1 VRLYRFSDT
10 GEPVRDIQAR
20 LLALGYTSDPDARGE
35 FGEATTEAVRAFQR
49 DRGLTPDGEV
59 GPETWRNLYEAGYR
73 LGDRLLFLRRPML
86 RGEDVAELQSR
97 LSQLGF
103 DPGKVDGIFGPEAE
117 RAVLE
122 FQRNRNLT
130 EDGTAGPA
138 VITELR
144 LLVRGAM
151 RENREAVRE
160 REWLR
165 SLPPSLV
172 GARVFFDPA
181 CRSIEEAQASW
192 AAASSAALELQAR
205 GGLPMLARAADT
217 TLPERVRA
225 GRANRHGAELVVS
238 FQLARGDTKEAV
250 YFYASDR
257 SRSEAGALL
266 ASRVAD
272 AVGGVVKGKATAI
285 LRETRAPA
293 IIVARTAMG
302 PELGRQ
308 VVEGL
313 EAFFSRRERAA
324 E

>member
-1 VRLYRFSDT
+1 VRLYRFSDA
-10 GEPVRDIQAR
+10 GDPVRDIQAR
-20 LLALGYTSDPDARGE
+20 LLGLGYTSDPDGVGE

-49 DRGLTPDGEV
+49 DRGLTPDGVV

-103 DPGKVDGIFGPEAE
+103 DPGKVDGIFGPESE
-117 RAVLE
+117 KAVLE

-130 EDGTAGPA
+130 EDGTAGPE
-138 VITELR
+138 VTTELR
-144 LLVRGAM
+144 LLVRGAL

-172 GARVFFDPA
+172 GTRVFFDPA
-181 CRSIEEAQASW
+181 CRSIEEAQATW
-192 AAASSAALELQAR
+192 IAASAAALELQAR

-238 FQLARGDTKEAV
+238 FQLSRGDTEEAV
-250 YFYASDR
+250 YFYASER

-266 ASRVAD
+266 ASRIAE
-272 AVGGVVKGKATAI
+272 AVGSDIKGKATAI

-293 IIVARTAMG
+293 VVVARQEMDAG
-302 PELGRQ
+302 LGRQ
-308 VVEGL
+308 VVDGI
-313 EAFFSRRERAA
+313 EAFFVRRE
-324 E
+324 